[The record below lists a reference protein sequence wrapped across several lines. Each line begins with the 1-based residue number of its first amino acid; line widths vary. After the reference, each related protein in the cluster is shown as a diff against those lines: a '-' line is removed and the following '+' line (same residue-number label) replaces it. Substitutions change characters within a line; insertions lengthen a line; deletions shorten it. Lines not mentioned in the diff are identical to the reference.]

1 MYLIMVYD
9 INEVRVNK
17 VLKTARR
24 YLNWMQN
31 SVLEGE
37 ISPAKF
43 LKLKSD
49 LKRIVKEKED
59 SIIFYKLRTTR
70 YFNKETMG
78 VKKAL
83 GEQIV

>member
-9 INEVRVNK
+9 INEVRVSK
-17 VLKTARR
+17 VLKVARR
-24 YLNWMQN
+24 YLNWIQN

-37 ISPAKF
+37 ITRAKF

-49 LKRIVKEKED
+49 LKRVIKENED

-70 YFNKETMG
+70 YLDKEGMG
-78 VKKAL
+78 VEKAL
-83 GEQIV
+83 EGQII

>member
-9 INEVRVNK
+9 INEVRVSK
-17 VLKTARR
+17 VLKVARR
-24 YLNWMQN
+24 YLNWIQN

-37 ISPAKF
+37 ITQAKF

-49 LKRIVKEKED
+49 LKRVIKENED

-70 YFNKETMG
+70 YLDKEGMG
-78 VKKAL
+78 VEKAL
-83 GEQIV
+83 EGQII